1 MRFSLS
7 AAVTALVAA
16 VLLAPAAPALA
27 KGPITI
33 QQCFVTV
40 PKPASKLAGGTQ
52 IVYVVTGTKVATH
65 VTFQVAY
72 RNSDHKYLRSVTD
85 TGQFS
90 PGATIN
96 HHFDLFNDV
105 TYGGKSVQTCNAVKV
120 VWMDGT
126 TWKI

>member
-1 MRFSLS
+1 VRFSLS

-27 KGPITI
+27 KGPISI

-40 PKPASKLAGGTQ
+40 PKPASKLASGTQ
-52 IVYVVTGTKVATH
+52 IVYVNRGTKIATH
-65 VTFQVAY
+65 ITFTVAY
-72 RNSDHKYLRSVTD
+72 RNSDSHYLRTVTD

-90 PGATIN
+90 PGSTIN

-105 TYGGKSVQTCNAVKV
+105 TYGGKSVQTCNATKV

-126 TWKI
+126 IWKP